1 MITGTPFY
9 WWANSDPARCD
20 NVQSFPCFCI
30 LRYQIPH
37 ARKYMFSLSLYCC
50 VKNSFLFW
58 ARWQCNIK
66 WEITLIRTF
75 KIIWAYCDFYVLFEW
90 ILEINWLTRKFEL
103 LEYYE
108 LLQYLWF
115 IMGRLQMQE
124 MLKHIISRSRKFEI
138 SYRCIKGW
146 CPKIYWRYI
155 VGRSQ

>member
-1 MITGTPFY
+1 MITGHHFT
-9 WWANSDPARCD
+9 DE
-20 NVQSFPCFCI
+20 
-30 LRYQIPH
+30 QIPTQLGVT
-37 ARKYMFSLSLYCC
+37 MFSHFHVSAYWDIRFRMLANICSLSLYCC
-50 VKNSFLFW
+50 VRNSFLFW